1 MIFKI
6 MVISKVNFLL
16 CKKIEDSFSLLA
28 RGFPIIID
36 NNLIFGAEF
45 FDDGVFEF
53 LLNEKVQKYNIA
65 ITNRRANFLNISFCN
80 DSLNNSFIILS
91 CDRDE
96 IFKVLNYEIKNY
108 EFEINNNVDISK
120 NAIEKGMKLM
130 KISRFLPVVLIHKLS
145 DSRIYKIVEEFN
157 IPKLSN
163 VDIDEYCK
171 IKNDAKYLE
180 EVSRSIIAL
189 KDAKNSEIRI
199 FRDAL
204 FFGRSH
210 IAIIIG
216 DMNSDK
222 IPAVRVHSG
231 CYTGDLLNSLQCD
244 CHDQLH
250 SSIQYM
256 NKIANEEDRYGVII
270 YQAIDEGRAIG
281 LANKIRAY
289 NLQYKNY
296 NTIEANNAIGYE
308 DDERDFTTAAN
319 IMKKLN
325 IYTCDLITNNP
336 EKIGFF
342 VDNGIN
348 ISNRIFIEIDSNS
361 HNIKYLKT
369 KKELMGHYY
378 S

>member
-1 MIFKI
+1 MILK
-6 MVISKVNFLL
+6 MMLISKENFLL
-16 CKKIEDSFSLLA
+16 CKKIEDSLSILA

-36 NNLIFGAEF
+36 NNLIFSAEF
-45 FDDGVFEF
+45 FDEGIFEF
-53 LLNEKVQKYNIA
+53 LLNEKVEKYNIA
-65 ITNRRANFLNISFCN
+65 ITNRRANFSNISFSHN
-80 DSLNNSFIILS
+80 TVNNNFTILS
-91 CDRDE
+91 CNNDE
-96 IFKVLNYEIKNY
+96 IFKVLNCDSECH
-108 EFEINNNVDISK
+108 EFKINNNCDISRDV
-120 NAIEKGMKLM
+120 IEKSIELM
-130 KISRFLPVVLIHKLS
+130 KISRFLPVALIHKLP
-145 DSRIYKIVEEFN
+145 DSVSYKIVEEFN
-157 IPKLSN
+157 IPKLSAL
-163 VDIDEYCK
+163 DIDEYFK

-180 EVSRSIIAL
+180 EVSRSKIAL

-216 DMNSDK
+216 DVDAK
-222 IPAVRVHSG
+222 KTPVVRVHSG

-256 NKIANEEDRYGVII
+256 NKIYYEEGRYGVII

-289 NLQYKNY
+289 DFQHKNY
-296 NTIEANNAIGYE
+296 NTIEANHAVGYE
-308 DDERDFTTAAN
+308 DDERDFTIAVN

-336 EKIGFF
+336 EKVEFF

-369 KKELMGHYY
+369 KKELMGHY
-378 S
+378 SS